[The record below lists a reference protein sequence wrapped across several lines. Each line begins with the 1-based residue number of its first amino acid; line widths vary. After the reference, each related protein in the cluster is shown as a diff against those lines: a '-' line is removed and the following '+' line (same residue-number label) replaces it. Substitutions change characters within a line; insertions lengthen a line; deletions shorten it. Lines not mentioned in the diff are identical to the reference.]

1 VPLQRVIADVR
12 DAVRDESTVVA
23 ASKACLDVIA
33 DHSDAMCAVLLPV
46 HDHLRCVAATGAW
59 HLYSSVAPGR
69 GVAGRVYEVGET
81 AVLTEPDRDPNYI
94 PLGPH
99 SVVEICVPI
108 VDGDGHVIGAF
119 NSEWK
124 HEIDIDDATK
134 SLEEV
139 ARLLGDRIGALG
151 GPPPESR
158 SERLLRYAL
167 EFASARSDD
176 ELLALSLHAAR
187 QVSGLA
193 TQVIVL
199 TNGDGLDVHVDDADP
214 TALGERISALEPEQ
228 LRYFISS
235 AERFGASYTFGDPA
249 KLDAS
254 GCEVLTNLGVR
265 TLISVPIGVKHNRDR
280 IAGVLLSVDE
290 AVGYP
295 DAEIANLLSL
305 LAAQAWGSLERLRTL
320 SNLRDLA
327 TSDPLT
333 GLRHQGPFGERLA
346 TSRPGHTAMLAIDI
360 DGFKAIND
368 TYGHQAGDA
377 ALVDLARALSDALR
391 TGDELFRV
399 GGDEFAVVVDVQL
412 HEEAMGVAER
422 LVAAARR
429 VGQSIS
435 VGVAL
440 QATTETPGQ
449 TFRRADTALYDA
461 KRAGRDGVR
470 MAA

>member
-1 VPLQRVIADVR
+1 
-12 DAVRDESTVVA
+12 
-23 ASKACLDVIA
+23 
-33 DHSDAMCAVLLPV
+33 
-46 HDHLRCVAATGAW
+46 
-59 HLYSSVAPGR
+59 
-69 GVAGRVYEVGET
+69 
-81 AVLTEPDRDPNYI
+81 
-94 PLGPH
+94 LG
-99 SVVEICVPI
+99 
-108 VDGDGHVIGAF
+108 
-119 NSEWK
+119 
-124 HEIDIDDATK
+124 
-134 SLEEV
+134 
-139 ARLLGDRIGALG
+139 
-151 GPPPESR
+151 
-158 SERLLRYAL
+158 
-167 EFASARSDD
+167 FASANSDD
-176 ELLALSLHAAR
+176 ELLALSLDAAR

-199 TNGDGLDVHVDDADP
+199 VNGDGLDVHIDDANA
-214 TALGERISALEPEQ
+214 TALGERIAALDPEQ
-228 LRYFISS
+228 LRRLIGR
-235 AERFGASYTFGDPA
+235 AERFGASYTFGDPD

-254 GCEVLTNLGVR
+254 GWEMLTNLGVR
-265 TLISVPIGVKHNRDR
+265 TLISVPIGVKRGRDR
-280 IAGVLLSVDE
+280 IAGVLLSVDDT
-290 AVGYP
+290 VGYP

-377 ALVDLARALSDALR
+377 ALVDLARALSGALR

-399 GGDEFAVVVDVQL
+399 GGDEFAVVVDVQRL
-412 HEEAMGVAER
+412 EEAMGVAER

-440 QATTETPGQ
+440 QETTETPGQ

-461 KRAGRDGVR
+461 KRGGRDGVR

>member
-1 VPLQRVIADVR
+1 VIADVR

-23 ASKACLDVIA
+23 ASKACLDVVA
-33 DHSDAMCAVLLPV
+33 SHSDAMCAILLPV
-46 HDHLRCVAATGAW
+46 HDHLRCVASTGAW
-59 HLYSSVAPGR
+59 HVYSSVAPGR
-69 GVAGRVYEVGET
+69 GVAGRVYAMGET
-81 AVLTEPDRDPNYI
+81 AVITDPDHDADYI
-94 PLGPH
+94 PLSPH

-108 VDGDGHVIGAF
+108 VDGDGQVIGAF

-124 HEIDIDDATK
+124 HRIDIDDATK

-139 ARLLGDRIGALG
+139 ARLLGDRIAELG

-167 EFASARSDD
+167 GFASAGNDD
-176 ELLALSLHAAR
+176 ELLALSLDAAR
-187 QVSGLA
+187 QVSGLP

-199 TNGDGLDVHVDDADP
+199 TNGDGLDVHIDDANP
-214 TALGERISALEPEQ
+214 TALGERIAALGPDQ
-228 LRYFISS
+228 LRRLIMR

-249 KLDAS
+249 KLDAA
-254 GCEVLTNLGVR
+254 GWEVLTNLGVR
-265 TLISVPIGVKHNRDR
+265 TLISVPIGVKRDRDR
-280 IAGVLLSVDE
+280 IAGVLLSVGE
-290 AVGYP
+290 AVEYP

-377 ALVDLARALSDALR
+377 ALVDLARALSGALR

-399 GGDEFAVVVDVQL
+399 GGDEFAVVVDVQRL
-412 HEEAMGVAER
+412 EEAMGVAER
-422 LVAAARR
+422 LVTAARR

-440 QATTETPGQ
+440 QETTETPGQ

-461 KRAGRDGVR
+461 KRGGRDGVR

>member
-1 VPLQRVIADVR
+1 VIVDVR
-12 DAVRDESTVVA
+12 DAVRDESTVAA

-33 DHSDAMCAVLLPV
+33 NHSDAMCAVLLPV
-46 HDHLRCVAATGAW
+46 HHRLRCVAATGAW
-59 HLYSSVAPGR
+59 HVYSSVAPGR
-69 GVAGRVYEVGET
+69 GVAGRVYAKGESVVITDPDHEV
-81 AVLTEPDRDPNYI
+81 DYI
-94 PLGPH
+94 PLSPN
-99 SVVEICVPI
+99 SAVEICVPI
-108 VDGDGHVIGAF
+108 VDGDGQVVGAF
-119 NSEWK
+119 NAEWK
-124 HEIDIDDATK
+124 HAIDIDDATK

-139 ARLLGDRIGALG
+139 ARLLGDRIGELG

-158 SERLLRYAL
+158 GERLLRYAL
-167 EFASARSDD
+167 GFASASSDD
-176 ELLALSLHAAR
+176 ELLALSLDAAR

-199 TNGDGLDVHVDDADP
+199 LNGDGLDVHIDDANP
-214 TALGERISALEPEQ
+214 TALGERIAALDPEQ
-228 LRYFISS
+228 LRRLITR
-235 AERFGASYTFGDPA
+235 AERFGASYTFGDPD

-254 GCEVLTNLGVR
+254 GWEMLTNLGVR
-265 TLISVPIGVKHNRDR
+265 TLISVPIGVKQDRDR
-280 IAGVLLSVDE
+280 IAGVLLSVDD
-290 AVGYP
+290 AVVYP
-295 DAEIANLLSL
+295 DAETANLLSL

-377 ALVDLARALSDALR
+377 ALVDLARALSGALR

-399 GGDEFAVVVDVQL
+399 GGDEFAVVVDVQRL
-412 HEEAMGVAER
+412 EEAMGVAER
-422 LVAAARR
+422 LVVAARR

-440 QATTETPGQ
+440 QETTETPGQ

-461 KRAGRDGVR
+461 KRGGRDGVR

>member
-1 VPLQRVIADVR
+1 VIADVQ

-33 DHSDAMCAVLLPV
+33 NHSDAMCAVLLPV
-46 HDHLRCVAATGAW
+46 HHRLRCVAATGAW
-59 HLYSSVAPGR
+59 HVYSSVAPGR
-69 GVAGRVYEVGET
+69 GVAGRVYAKGET
-81 AVLTEPDRDPNYI
+81 AVVTDPDHDTEYI
-94 PLGPH
+94 PLSPN
-99 SVVEICVPI
+99 SAVEICVPI
-108 VDGDGHVIGAF
+108 VDGDGQVIGAF

-124 HEIDIDDATK
+124 HEIDVDDATK
-134 SLEEV
+134 SLEEI
-139 ARLLGDRIGALG
+139 ARLLGDRIGELG

-167 EFASARSDD
+167 GFASASSDD
-176 ELLALSLHAAR
+176 ELLALDAAR

-199 TNGDGLDVHVDDADP
+199 LNGDGLDVHIDDANP
-214 TALGERISALEPEQ
+214 TALGERIAALDPDQ
-228 LRYFISS
+228 LRRLISR
-235 AERFGASYTFGDPA
+235 AERFGASYTFGDPE

-254 GCEVLTNLGVR
+254 GWEMLTNLGVR
-265 TLISVPIGVKHNRDR
+265 TLISVPVGVKHGRDR
-280 IAGVLLSVDE
+280 IAGVLLSVDD

-377 ALVDLARALSDALR
+377 ALVDLARALSGALR

-399 GGDEFAVVVDVQL
+399 GGDEFAVVVDVQRL
-412 HEEAMGVAER
+412 EEATGVAER

-440 QATTETPGQ
+440 QETTETPGQ

-461 KRAGRDGVR
+461 KRGGRDGVR

>member
-1 VPLQRVIADVR
+1 
-12 DAVRDESTVVA
+12 
-23 ASKACLDVIA
+23 
-33 DHSDAMCAVLLPV
+33 M
-46 HDHLRCVAATGAW
+46 
-59 HLYSSVAPGR
+59 
-69 GVAGRVYEVGET
+69 GET
-81 AVLTEPDRDPNYI
+81 AVVTEPDYDTEYI
-94 PLGPH
+94 PLSPH

-108 VDGDGHVIGAF
+108 VDNDGQVIGTF
-119 NSEWK
+119 NSEWNHK
-124 HEIDIDDATK
+124 IDIDDATK

-139 ARLLGDRIGALG
+139 ARLLGDRICELG

-158 SERLLRYAL
+158 SERLLRLAL
-167 EFASARSDD
+167 AFASASSDD
-176 ELLALSLHAAR
+176 ELLALSLDAAR
-187 QVSGLA
+187 QVSGLP

-199 TNGDGLDVHVDDADP
+199 VNGDGLDVHIDDTNP
-214 TALGERISALEPEQ
+214 TALGERIAALEPEQ
-228 LRYFISS
+228 LRRLITR
-235 AERFGASYTFGDPA
+235 AERFGASYTFGDPD
-249 KLDAS
+249 KLDAA
-254 GCEVLTNLGVR
+254 GWELLTNLGVR
-265 TLISVPIGVKHNRDR
+265 TLISVPIGVKHDRDR

-305 LAAQAWGSLERLRTL
+305 LAAQAWASLERLRTL

-333 GLRHQGPFGERLA
+333 GLRHQGPFGERLS

-377 ALVDLARALSDALR
+377 ALVDLAQALSGALR

-399 GGDEFAVVVDVQL
+399 GGDEFAVVVDVQRL
-412 HEEAMGVAER
+412 EEAMGVAER

-440 QATTETPGQ
+440 QETTETPGQ

-461 KRAGRDGVR
+461 KRSGRDGVR
-470 MAA
+470 LAA

>member
-1 VPLQRVIADVR
+1 
-12 DAVRDESTVVA
+12 
-23 ASKACLDVIA
+23 
-33 DHSDAMCAVLLPV
+33 
-46 HDHLRCVAATGAW
+46 
-59 HLYSSVAPGR
+59 
-69 GVAGRVYEVGET
+69 VYAKGET
-81 AVLTEPDRDPNYI
+81 AVITDPDHDAEYVPLSPN
-94 PLGPH
+94 
-99 SVVEICVPI
+99 SAVEICVPI
-108 VDGDGHVIGAF
+108 VDGDGQVIGAF

-124 HEIDIDDATK
+124 HAIDIDDATK

-139 ARLLGDRIGALG
+139 ARLLGDRIGELG

-167 EFASARSDD
+167 GFASASSDD
-176 ELLALSLHAAR
+176 ELLALSLDAAR

-199 TNGDGLDVHVDDADP
+199 LNGDGLDVHIDDANP
-214 TALGERISALEPEQ
+214 TALGERIAALDPEQ
-228 LRYFISS
+228 LRRLITR
-235 AERFGASYTFGDPA
+235 AERFGASYTFGDPE

-254 GCEVLTNLGVR
+254 GWEMLTNLGVR
-265 TLISVPIGVKHNRDR
+265 TLISVPVGVKHGRDR
-280 IAGVLLSVDE
+280 IAGVLLSVDD

-377 ALVDLARALSDALR
+377 ALVDLARALSGALR

-399 GGDEFAVVVDVQL
+399 GGDEFAVVVDVQRL
-412 HEEAMGVAER
+412 EEATGVAER

-440 QATTETPGQ
+440 QETTETPGQ

-461 KRAGRDGVR
+461 KRGGRDGVR

>member
-1 VPLQRVIADVR
+1 VYASGQASVVTDTDHDAD
-12 DAVRDESTVVA
+12 
-23 ASKACLDVIA
+23 
-33 DHSDAMCAVLLPV
+33 
-46 HDHLRCVAATGAW
+46 
-59 HLYSSVAPGR
+59 
-69 GVAGRVYEVGET
+69 
-81 AVLTEPDRDPNYI
+81 YI

-99 SVVEICVPI
+99 SAVEICAPI
-108 VDGDGHVIGAF
+108 VDASGAVVGAL
-119 NSEWK
+119 NVEWT
-124 HEIDIDDATK
+124 HDVDVDDASK
-134 SLEEV
+134 VIEEV
-139 ARLLGDRIGALG
+139 ARLLGDRIGELG

-167 EFASARSDD
+167 AFTSAASDD
-176 ELLALSLHAAR
+176 ELLAFSLDAAR

-193 TQVIVL
+193 TQVIAL
-199 TNGDGLDVHVDDADP
+199 NNGDELDIHIDGVDP
-214 TALGERISALEPEQ
+214 TPLALRIAALDPSVF
-228 LRYFISS
+228 RTFIGQ

-249 KLDAS
+249 TVDAS
-254 GCEVLTNLGVR
+254 GYEVLTDLGVR
-265 TLISVPIGVKHNRDR
+265 TMISVPIGVRRNRDR

-290 AVGYP
+290 TVEYP
-295 DAEIANLLSL
+295 DAEVANLLSL
-305 LAAQAWGSLERLRTL
+305 LASQAWGSLERLRTL

-377 ALVDLARALSDALR
+377 ALVNLAQALSGALR

-399 GGDEFAVVVDVQL
+399 GGDEFAVVVDVQRR
-412 HEEAMGVAER
+412 EEAMGVAER
-422 LVAAARR
+422 LVAAARH

-461 KRAGRDGVR
+461 KRGGRDGVR

>member
-1 VPLQRVIADVR
+1 MIADVR

-33 DHSDAMCAVLLPV
+33 NHSDAMCAVLLPV
-46 HDHLRCVAATGAW
+46 HQHLRCVAATGAW
-59 HLYSSVAPGR
+59 HVYSSVAPGR
-69 GVAGRVYEVGET
+69 GVAGRVYAKGET
-81 AVLTEPDRDPNYI
+81 AVIPDPDHDVDYI
-94 PLGPH
+94 PL
-99 SVVEICVPI
+99 STNSAVEICVPI
-108 VDGDGHVIGAF
+108 VDGDGQVIGAF

-139 ARLLGDRIGALG
+139 ARLLGDRIGELG

-167 EFASARSDD
+167 GFASASSDD
-176 ELLALSLHAAR
+176 ELLALSLDAAR

-199 TNGDGLDVHVDDADP
+199 VNGDGLDVHIDDANATP
-214 TALGERISALEPEQ
+214 LGERIASLDPEQ
-228 LRYFISS
+228 LRRLISR
-235 AERFGASYTFGDPA
+235 AERFGASYTFGDPD

-254 GCEVLTNLGVR
+254 GWEMLTNLGVR
-265 TLISVPIGVKHNRDR
+265 TLISIPVGVKHNRDR
-280 IAGVLLSVDE
+280 IAGVLLSVDD
-290 AVGYP
+290 AVGCP

-377 ALVDLARALSDALR
+377 ALVDLARALSGALR

-399 GGDEFAVVVDVQL
+399 GGDEFAVVVDVQRL
-412 HEEAMGVAER
+412 EEAMGVAER
-422 LVAAARR
+422 LVSAARR

-440 QATTETPGQ
+440 QETTETPGQ

-461 KRAGRDGVR
+461 KRGGRDGVR

>member
-1 VPLQRVIADVR
+1 VR

-33 DHSDAMCAVLLPV
+33 NHSDAMCAVLLPV
-46 HDHLRCVAATGAW
+46 HHHLRCVAATGAW
-59 HLYSSVAPGR
+59 HVYSSVAPGR
-69 GVAGRVYEVGET
+69 GVAGRVYATGET
-81 AVLTEPDRDPNYI
+81 AVITDPDHDVDYI
-94 PLGPH
+94 PL
-99 SVVEICVPI
+99 STNSAVEICVPI
-108 VDGDGHVIGAF
+108 VDGDGRVIGAF

-124 HEIDIDDATK
+124 HEIDIADATK

-139 ARLLGDRIGALG
+139 ARLLGDRIGELG

-158 SERLLRYAL
+158 SERLLR
-167 EFASARSDD
+167 FASASSDD
-176 ELLALSLHAAR
+176 ELLALSLDAAR

-199 TNGDGLDVHVDDADP
+199 VNGDGLDVHIDDANP
-214 TALGERISALEPEQ
+214 TALGERIAALDPEQ
-228 LRYFISS
+228 LRRLITR
-235 AERFGASYTFGDPA
+235 AERFGASYTFGDPD

-254 GCEVLTNLGVR
+254 GWEMLTNLGVR
-265 TLISVPIGVKHNRDR
+265 TLISVPVGVKQDRDR
-280 IAGVLLSVDE
+280 IAGVLLSVDDS
-290 AVGYP
+290 VGYP
-295 DAEIANLLSL
+295 DAEIVNLLSL

-377 ALVDLARALSDALR
+377 ALVDLARALSGALR

-399 GGDEFAVVVDVQL
+399 GGDEFAVVVDVQRL
-412 HEEAMGVAER
+412 EEAMGVAER

-440 QATTETPGQ
+440 QETTETPGQ

-461 KRAGRDGVR
+461 KRGGRDGVR

>member
-1 VPLQRVIADVR
+1 MA
-12 DAVRDESTVVA
+12 A

-33 DHSDAMCAVLLPV
+33 NHSDAMCAVLLPV
-46 HDHLRCVAATGAW
+46 HHRLRCVAATGAW
-59 HLYSSVAPGR
+59 HVYSSVAPGR
-69 GVAGRVYEVGET
+69 GVAGRVYAKGESVVITDPDHEV
-81 AVLTEPDRDPNYI
+81 DYI
-94 PLGPH
+94 PLSPN
-99 SVVEICVPI
+99 SAVEICVPI
-108 VDGDGHVIGAF
+108 VDGDGQVVGAF
-119 NSEWK
+119 NAEWK
-124 HEIDIDDATK
+124 HAIDIDDATK

-139 ARLLGDRIGALG
+139 ARLLGDRIGELG

-158 SERLLRYAL
+158 GERLLRYAL
-167 EFASARSDD
+167 GFASASSDD
-176 ELLALSLHAAR
+176 ELLALSLDAAR

-199 TNGDGLDVHVDDADP
+199 LNGDGLDVHIDDANP
-214 TALGERISALEPEQ
+214 TALGERIAALDPEQ
-228 LRYFISS
+228 LRRLITR
-235 AERFGASYTFGDPA
+235 AERFGASYTFGDPD

-254 GCEVLTNLGVR
+254 GWEMLTNLGVR
-265 TLISVPIGVKHNRDR
+265 TLISVPIGVKQDRDR
-280 IAGVLLSVDE
+280 IAGVLLSVDD

-295 DAEIANLLSL
+295 DAETANLLSL

-377 ALVDLARALSDALR
+377 ALVDLARALSGALR

-399 GGDEFAVVVDVQL
+399 GGDEFAVVVDVQRL
-412 HEEAMGVAER
+412 EEAMGVAER
-422 LVAAARR
+422 LVVAARR

-440 QATTETPGQ
+440 QETTETPGQ

-461 KRAGRDGVR
+461 KRGGRDGVR

>member
-1 VPLQRVIADVR
+1 VIADVR

-33 DHSDAMCAVLLPV
+33 NHSDARGAVLLPV
-46 HDHLRCVAATGAW
+46 HQYLRCVAATGAW
-59 HLYSSVAPGR
+59 HVYSSVAPGR
-69 GVAGRVYEVGET
+69 GVAGRVYAMGET
-81 AVLTEPDRDPNYI
+81 AVITDPDHDVDYI
-94 PLGPH
+94 PL
-99 SVVEICVPI
+99 STNSAVEICVPI
-108 VDGDGHVIGAF
+108 VDGDGRVIGAF

-124 HEIDIDDATK
+124 HKIDIDDATK

-139 ARLLGDRIGALG
+139 ARLLGDRIGELG

-167 EFASARSDD
+167 GFASASSDD
-176 ELLALSLHAAR
+176 ELLALSLDAAR
-187 QVSGLA
+187 QVSGLP

-199 TNGDGLDVHVDDADP
+199 VNGDGLDVHIDDANP
-214 TALGERISALEPEQ
+214 TPLGERIAALDPEQ
-228 LRYFISS
+228 LRRLIGR
-235 AERFGASYTFGDPA
+235 AERFGASYTFGDPD

-254 GCEVLTNLGVR
+254 GWEMLTHLGVR
-265 TLISVPIGVKHNRDR
+265 TLISVPIGVKHGRDR
-280 IAGVLLSVDE
+280 IAGVLLSVGDT
-290 AVGYP
+290 VGYP

-377 ALVDLARALSDALR
+377 ALVDLARALSGALR

-399 GGDEFAVVVDVQL
+399 GGDEFAVVVDVQRL
-412 HEEAMGVAER
+412 EEAMGVAER

-440 QATTETPGQ
+440 QETTETPGQ

-461 KRAGRDGVR
+461 KRGGRDGVR